1 MTAKPSFLVPR
12 AWLLAAAALAAL
24 GSAVAQTAT
33 NDTSGIK
40 EAEIAPAPLYAAM
53 AGDRPTISLALSVE
67 YPTVGAQYRNH
78 DSYTPADEYIGYYN
92 HEMCYEYNKS
102 GGYFEIKRKGT
113 IRSGEKGARC
123 GGDKEFS
130 GNFLNW
136 ASSSSI
142 DIMRLALSGGH
153 RVIDEEG
160 ITVLERAFLPNG
172 TDPGK
177 TDSSRCF
184 FKLVGHFDVKTIKKS
199 AGGGNYAD
207 AIPKDMVEARDDQ
220 GRHTDG
226 SNTNTIYIASLGNQ
240 IHFGV
245 HAMGGTNNNCT
256 FGPYSYALGAGGKVN
271 DFHYARKNAFF
282 PTSEHDQC
290 DNGATCEADD
300 DGQRVWYG
308 DGKEGHQ
315 WITGIVKGKFKC
327 GGSIFDNAN
336 RHGDNGE
343 VATPFNDT
351 SKCYLEDEDANLSGN
366 TPFFYARVKVCDDKD
381 VRDYK
386 DSTGADFGYCR
397 EYPSKKKKPVG
408 VIQKYADNLRMAAF
422 GYVMDHSSP
431 HSSPDTARFGGVLRA
446 PMKYVGPNTYSPS
459 GRHLSS
465 DNERKEW
472 DTETGVFVENPEN
485 DTEFGVSGVINYLNR
500 FGSSGVYKSQDPV
513 GELYYEVLRYLQGMT
528 PTPLAVNSLNDYRKD
543 GFPVYTSW
551 EGRDPFGA
559 DLGYSESADYTC
571 VNNSVVVVG
580 DINTHDA
587 NAYGDGYPRSK
598 VRGYLTSPDVAKNVP
613 DAVAWRD
620 VVLAFETGAT
630 KSYKDGKGETRST
643 SNSGNA
649 STVDAFPD
657 GDHRPLSILSGLA
670 YWAHTHDIRGADW
683 TDGSGKGTAQSKV
696 RPGLRLTTYTFDV
709 NESNYEWKWC
719 KRYGSCATS
728 GMRGNQ
734 YWLAAKYGGFLTQP
748 PSEGS
753 TLYNT
758 QGNPF
763 KDNNGNASTLV
774 WSDMVKEQGD
784 NTDGKKNPEPR
795 TYYMPSN
802 ARGTIT
808 AFDAIFGAQQPL
820 SQRSIGGADSSGGLQ
835 GTSYQALFDGT
846 TWGGDVLAER
856 FRDSAGNAT
865 QGRAW
870 SANDRLVRELARGKQ
885 RNIIMGERKGDNTT
899 GAFSFTAA
907 DTPNDVKT
915 ALAAGGAKADD
926 VIAWLRG
933 DQSKEEKNGGAFR
946 DRDYLIGDIINSGVK
961 YVGPPS
967 GAANLGTGF
976 AEYVTAPAQA
986 RRTSAVYVGAN
997 DGMLH
1002 AFHAGSKRVET
1013 NGTVETVLEEPGTGS
1028 ELFAYIPS
1036 WMKDDLYRLADPKY
1050 VHRMYVD
1057 ATPVIG
1063 DANLKSTC
1071 TVSNTGSNDCDWRT
1085 VLVGGTGGGGKGVFA
1100 LDVTDPTRFTKD
1112 SVLWEF
1118 TDADD
1123 PDMGYVLG
1131 QSRIVKLYTGDEE
1144 DNSTTPPTTRKV
1156 YRWFAMVPAGVNN
1169 YVGVDEQTPSGG
1181 NGNANIFLLALDKAA
1196 TAPWVQNSNYWKI
1209 ELPRIAD
1216 IEANYPTGLLNL
1228 EAFTGLGSVTEY
1240 VYAGDLHGQLWALSF
1255 KGVPTSG
1262 WTAATLANKYVN
1274 GSTIAPLFVATNKD
1288 GDPQPI
1294 TVAPTILEGS
1304 SNGVHFVSFGTG
1316 KYFEPDDSWR
1326 NQKDSFY
1333 TVYSNFNTPAAQL
1346 LSRGRG
1352 TGANPP
1358 IIPDRSY
1365 LREVKKDTTSST
1377 ADTTYFEATAPFY
1390 WGWIASSQDETTRS
1404 GWFHDFDEDAEREVA
1419 DASWITQTSRLMFST
1434 LTPGASSET
1443 GVCGTGGGTSKIY
1456 TFDMISGKGFRRV
1469 STIGMLAQPL
1479 VFFDTPE
1486 ETPADSTGRRLRIS
1500 PVFSGQFG
1508 SEGSKAE
1515 KVETIVVPFGRL
1527 SWRRI
1532 DNFQELKRAGSSTG
1546 TGTN

>member
-1 MTAKPSFLVPR
+1 MTATHSFSPR
-12 AWLLAAAALAAL
+12 AWLLAATACAAL
-24 GSAVAQTAT
+24 GTLAVQPAAAQSSAADVLP
-33 NDTSGIK
+33 
-40 EAEIAPAPLYAAM
+40 AEIATTPLYEAM

-256 FGPYSYALGAGGKVN
+256 FGPYSYALGAGGQVN

-431 HSSPDTARFGGVLRA
+431 HSSPNTARFGGVLRA

-472 DTETGVFVENPEN
+472 DTETGVFVKNPEG
-485 DTEFGVSGVINYLNR
+485 DTEFGVSGVINYLNS
-500 FGSSGVYKSQDPV
+500 FGSHGVYKSQDPV

-551 EGRDPFGA
+551 EGRDPFGT
-559 DLGYSESADYTC
+559 DIGYSESADYTC
-571 VNNSVVVVG
+571 VKNSVVVVG

-598 VRGYLTSPDVAKNVP
+598 VRGYLTQPGVAKNVP

-620 VVLAFETGAT
+620 VVLAFETGGA
-630 KSYKDGKGETRST
+630 KGYKDGKGETRST
-643 SNSGNA
+643 GSSGNA

-709 NESNYEWKWC
+709 NEGVGDTEKGYEWQYC
-719 KRYGSCATS
+719 KRAGSCSDS

-734 YWLAAKYGGFLTQP
+734 YWLAAKYGGFKTQP
-748 PSEGS
+748 DGS
-753 TLYNT
+753 NDKAYNT

-763 KDNNGNASTLV
+763 KDSDGKASNTV
-774 WSDMVKEQGD
+774 WSDLKKAQGD
-784 NTDGKKNPEPR
+784 NTNGATQPEPR
-795 TYYMPSN
+795 TYYMPAN
-802 ARGTIT
+802 ARGVLA
-808 AFDAIFGAQQPL
+808 AFDAIFGAQKPP
-820 SQRSIGGADSSGGLQ
+820 SNRSIGGADNSGGV
-835 GTSYQALFDGT
+835 GGASYQALFDGEY
-846 TWGGDVLAER
+846 WGGDVVAE
-856 FRDSAGNAT
+856 NVQT
-865 QGRAW
+865 QQKYW
-870 SANDRLVRELARGKQ
+870 SANDELVKRLKNKNDPRA
-885 RNIIMGERKGDNTT
+885 IFMGERTSGGGTS
-899 GAFSFTAA
+899 AFEFTASALPGHDDLKDALEEAGDA
-907 DTPNDVKT
+907 DKV
-915 ALAAGGAKADD
+915 L
-926 VIAWLRG
+926 AWLRG
-933 DQSKEEKNGGAFR
+933 ESAEGFR
-946 DRDYLIGDIINSGVK
+946 DRGGYVIGDILNSGVK
-961 YVGPPS
+961 YVGPPA
-967 GAANLGTGF
+967 GAVNLGAGYID
-976 AEYVTAPAQA
+976 YVDA
-986 RRTSAVYVGAN
+986 RAHRTSAVYAGAN

-1002 AFHAGSKRVET
+1002 AFHAGSK
-1013 NGTVETVLEEPGTGS
+1013 TVENAGTANEVVRDVPGTGR

-1036 WMKDDLYRLADPKY
+1036 WMEGKLADLAKTNY
-1050 VHRMYVD
+1050 THQLYVD

-1063 DANLKSTC
+1063 DAITA
-1071 TVSNTGSNDCDWRT
+1071 TPQTGTAADWAT
-1085 VLVGGTGGGGKGVFA
+1085 VLVGGTGGGGKGVYA
-1100 LDVTDPTRFTKD
+1100 LDVTDPTSFGVSNVR
-1112 SVLWEF
+1112 WEF
-1118 TDADD
+1118 TNEDD
-1123 PDMGYVLG
+1123 PDMGYVIG
-1131 QSRIVKLYTGDEE
+1131 QPRIVKLYVGDEQ
-1144 DNSTTPPTTRKV
+1144 DNTTTPPSTKKV

-1169 YVGVDEQTPSGG
+1169 YVDGDDDDDNEG
-1181 NGNANIFLLALDKAA
+1181 NGDANIFLLALDKPAA
-1196 TAPWVQNSNYWKI
+1196 TPWGNAGTGGWYWKLR
-1209 ELPRIAD
+1209 LPRITD
-1216 IEANYPTGLLNL
+1216 LEKTHPTGILNL
-1228 EAFTGLGSVTEY
+1228 EAFTGLGGVTEY
-1240 VYAGDLHGQLWALSF
+1240 VYGGDLHGQLWALRF
-1255 KGVPTSG
+1255 KDVDTTG
-1262 WTAATLANKYVN
+1262 WTPNILANLYN
-1274 GSTIAPLFVATNKD
+1274 NSSGGSPDDIRPLYTAKAAD
-1288 GDPQPI
+1288 GTPQPI

-1304 SNGVHFVSFGTG
+1304 GNGVHFVSFGTG
-1316 KYFEPDDSWR
+1316 KYFEEGDRASKVP
-1326 NQKDSFY
+1326 NTFY
-1333 TVYSNFNTPAAQL
+1333 TIYSNFNSEAAEIKSR
-1346 LSRGRG
+1346 SRGIG
-1352 TGANPP
+1352 HDP

-1365 LREVKKDTTSST
+1365 LQNVVKDPDDST
-1377 ADTTYFEATAPFY
+1377 ADTTKFVPGNAFY
-1390 WGWIASSQDETTRS
+1390 WGWIDTPTSGDLSNTRS
-1404 GWFHDFDEDAEREVA
+1404 GWYYDFNATSGEREVA
-1419 DASWITQTSRLMFST
+1419 DATWITQTTRLTFST
-1434 LTPGASSET
+1434 LTPFAAT
-1443 GVCGTGGGTSKIY
+1443 QDGVCGSGGGSGQVY
-1456 TFDMISGKGFRRV
+1456 TFDMLSGRGFMRA
-1469 STIGMLAQPL
+1469 STVGMLGQPL
-1479 VFFDTPE
+1479 VFFDKVT

-1500 PVFSGQFG
+1500 PVISGQFG
-1508 SEGSKAE
+1508 TDGSAAE
-1515 KVETIVVPFGRL
+1515 NAESIVVPFGRL

-1532 DNFQELKRAGSSTG
+1532 DNYQELRSE
-1546 TGTN
+1546 